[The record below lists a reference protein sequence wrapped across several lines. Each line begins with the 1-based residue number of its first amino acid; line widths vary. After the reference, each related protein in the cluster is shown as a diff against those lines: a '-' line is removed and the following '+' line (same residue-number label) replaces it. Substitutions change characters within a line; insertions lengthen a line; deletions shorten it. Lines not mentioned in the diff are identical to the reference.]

1 MTASASWA
9 TTKAAPRDGEV
20 DATQV
25 AMEVARD
32 SLTGQPRA
40 RSIRTQPKSSYQEWQ
55 RDRPVEAT
63 TTYRQN
69 RQGAKSGQVLLHDK
83 GTSLRRPPIRPGG
96 RPSPGPEARSP
107 APETPMAI
115 ETLPATPPAR
125 PAGASSACA
134 VATAARA
141 SRSACR
147 YVCPACF
154 GPLEVALR
162 LRRRRRDAHPRGDRR
177 PRARD
182 LALRRAAPRRRAA
195 DARAAGRLD
204 AAPRRPTA
212 SRPTLGLDRLWIKD
226 DTRNPSLSFKDRA
239 VAVAA
244 ARAVEFG
251 VEALACAST
260 GNLAGATAAAA
271 AALGLPAYVFI
282 PADLEPAKVDHALA
296 YGATVVPI
304 EGTYDDVNRL
314 CLEVADETGWG
325 FVNINLRPFYA
336 EGSKTLA
343 YEIAES
349 LGWRSPDVVVA
360 PVASGA
366 MFTRVARGFEELVEL
381 GLIERRPIR
390 FVGGQAAGCAP
401 VATAWAAGT
410 DVIEPV
416 REPDTIVR
424 SLAIGNPADGRYA
437 VELVNETDGSI
448 EAIEDVVD
456 RRGHPRRR
464 PARGDLPGDGRR
476 RDPGRGRGRAA
487 SRRDPARRRGRRAAD
502 RQRPQDA
509 RTPGRSGIGDG
520 GRAGPVSPAWRRSS
534 GRACRPSSAGWKAA
548 TREHG
553 PDPAD
558 PADRDRRREAG
569 RGRRRRPSAR
579 S

>member
-1 MTASASWA
+1 
-9 TTKAAPRDGEV
+9 
-20 DATQV
+20 
-25 AMEVARD
+25 
-32 SLTGQPRA
+32 
-40 RSIRTQPKSSYQEWQ
+40 
-55 RDRPVEAT
+55 
-63 TTYRQN
+63 
-69 RQGAKSGQVLLHDK
+69 
-83 GTSLRRPPIRPGG
+83 
-96 RPSPGPEARSP
+96 
-107 APETPMAI
+107 MAI
-115 ETLPATPPAR
+115 ETLSSPA
-125 PAGASSACA
+125 
-134 VATAARA
+134 AAPTGRIVGMRCRNCGRA
-141 SRSACR
+141 EPIGLS
-147 YVCPACF
+147 YVCLACF
-154 GPLEVALR
+154 GPLEVEYDYAIVGTTLTREALAAR
-162 LRRRRRDAHPRGDRR
+162 APGIWRYVELLPVEAPPARGL
-177 PRARD
+177 PVGSTP
-182 LALRRAAPRRRAA
+182 LLAA
-195 DARAAGRLD
+195 DRL
-204 AAPRRPTA
+204 APA
-212 SRPTLGLDRLWIKD
+212 LGLDRLWIKD

-366 MFTRVARGFEELVEL
+366 MFTRVARGFEELAEL

-416 REPDTIVR
+416 RTPDTIVR
-424 SLAIGNPADGRYA
+424 SLAIGNPADGDLA
-437 VELVNETDGSI
+437 VVTAKSSGGAIFAVPEDDIGQNMALLAETSGVFGETAAGVTLGALREAAHRGEIGAEETVVLLVTGDGLKTPQPV
-448 EAIEDVVD
+448 ADVV
-456 RRGHPRRR
+456 R
-464 PARGDLPGDGRR
+464 PIAIN
-476 RDPGRGRGRAA
+476 
-487 SRRDPARRRGRRAAD
+487 AD
-502 RQRPQDA
+502 ADA
-509 RTPGRSGIGDG
+509 LLEHLGIS
-520 GRAGPVSPAWRRSS
+520 V
-534 GRACRPSSAGWKAA
+534 
-548 TREHG
+548 
-553 PDPAD
+553 
-558 PADRDRRREAG
+558 
-569 RGRRRRPSAR
+569 
-579 S
+579 